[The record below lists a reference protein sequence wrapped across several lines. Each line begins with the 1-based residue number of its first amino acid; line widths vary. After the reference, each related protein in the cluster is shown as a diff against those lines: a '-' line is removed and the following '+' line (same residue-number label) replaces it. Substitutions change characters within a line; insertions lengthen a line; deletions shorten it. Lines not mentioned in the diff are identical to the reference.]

1 MMHIS
6 EGVLSSP
13 VIIGGYVVSAGLT
26 ALSLKQLQRR
36 QIPKIAVMGAAFFV
50 SSLLHFK
57 VGITSVHLTL
67 AGLVGI
73 VLGFPAVLALLA
85 GLFFQAV
92 MFQHGGLST
101 LGVNTVIFALPA
113 LLAYLAY
120 SGFGPLAGKRLA
132 LRALIA
138 AGASALAVMVGA
150 VLVLLVLRLS
160 GEELTGIG
168 FLFSAGHG
176 LLALLEGVITFIVVS
191 QILRVKPEMIAIGI
205 TSGRKNRI
213 QE

>member
-1 MMHIS
+1 MHIS
-6 EGVLSSP
+6 EGVLSGP
-13 VIIGGYVVSAGLT
+13 VIIGGYAVSAGLT
-26 ALSLKQLQRR
+26 ALALKRVR
-36 QIPKIAVMGAAFFV
+36 PGEIPKIAVMGAAFFV

-73 VLGFPAVLALLA
+73 VLGTPAVLALLA

-101 LGVNTVIFALPA
+101 LGVNTVIFAVPA

-120 SGFGPLAGKRLA
+120 SGLGPLAGKRHSV
-132 LRALIA
+132 RALIA
-138 AGASALAVMVGA
+138 GGVSALAVLVGA
-150 VLVLLVLRLS
+150 ALVLLVLRLS

-168 FLFSAGHG
+168 FLFSTAHG
-176 LLALLEGVITFIVVS
+176 VLSLLEGAVTFIVVR
-191 QILRVKPEMIAIGI
+191 QILKVKPEMIAAGF
-205 TSGRKNRI
+205 TPGRRSRS
-213 QE
+213 QG

>member
-1 MMHIS
+1 MHIS
-6 EGVLSSP
+6 EGVLSTP
-13 VIIGGYVVSAGLT
+13 VIIGGYAVSAGLT
-26 ALSLKQLQRR
+26 ALALKRVRR
-36 QIPKIAVMGAAFFV
+36 HEIPKIAIMGAAFFV

-73 VLGFPAVLALLA
+73 VLGPPAVLALLA

-101 LGVNTVIFALPA
+101 LGVNAAIFTVPA

-120 SGFGPLAGKRLA
+120 SGFGALAGERQT

-138 AGASALAVMVGA
+138 GGASALAVLLGA
-150 VLVLLVLRLS
+150 ALVLLVLRLS

-168 FLFSAGHG
+168 FLFSAAHG
-176 LLALLEGVITFIVVS
+176 VLALLEGVVSFIVVR
-191 QILRVKPEMIAIGI
+191 QILRVKPEMIAPDFM
-205 TSGRKNRI
+205 TARHCRS

>member
-1 MMHIS
+1 MHIS
-6 EGVLSSP
+6 EGVLNAP
-13 VIIGGYVVSAGLT
+13 VIIGGYAVSAGLT
-26 ALSLKQLQRR
+26 ALALKRVR
-36 QIPKIAVMGAAFFV
+36 PGEIPKIAVMGAAFFV

-67 AGLVGI
+67 IGLVGI
-73 VLGFPAVLALLA
+73 VLGTPAVLALLA

-101 LGVNTVIFALPA
+101 LGVNTVIFAVPA

-120 SGFGPLAGKRLA
+120 SGLGPLAGERHS

-138 AGASALAVMVGA
+138 GGVSALAVLVGA
-150 VLVLLVLRLS
+150 ALVLLVLRLS

-168 FLFSAGHG
+168 FLFSAAHG
-176 LLALLEGVITFIVVS
+176 VLSLLEGAVTFIVVR
-191 QILRVKPEMIAIGI
+191 QILKVKPEMIAAGFMPRRQ
-205 TSGRKNRI
+205 GRSRG
-213 QE
+213 

>member
-1 MMHIS
+1 MHIS

-13 VIIGGYVVSAGLT
+13 VIIGGYAVSAGLT
-26 ALSLKQLQRR
+26 ALALKRVR
-36 QIPKIAVMGAAFFV
+36 PGEIPKIAVMGAAFFV

-73 VLGFPAVLALLA
+73 VLGTPAVLALLA

-101 LGVNTVIFALPA
+101 LGVNTVIFAVPA
-113 LLAYLAY
+113 LLAYLTY
-120 SGFGPLAGKRLA
+120 SGLGPLAGKRHS
-132 LRALIA
+132 LRALV
-138 AGASALAVMVGA
+138 AGVVSALAVLVGA
-150 VLVLLVLRLS
+150 ALVLLVLRLS

-168 FLFSAGHG
+168 FLFSVAHG
-176 LLALLEGVITFIVVS
+176 VLSLLEGAVTFVVVR
-191 QILRVKPEMIAIGI
+191 QILKVKPEMIAAGFMPRRQ
-205 TSGRKNRI
+205 GRS
-213 QE
+213 QG